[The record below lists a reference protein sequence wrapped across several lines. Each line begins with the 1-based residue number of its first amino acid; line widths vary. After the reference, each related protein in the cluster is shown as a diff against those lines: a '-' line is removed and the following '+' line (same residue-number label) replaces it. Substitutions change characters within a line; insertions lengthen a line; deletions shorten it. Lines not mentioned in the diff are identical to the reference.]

1 MTIPQNKITIK
12 DGSKKI
18 FNTRDEFL
26 DDGDLKKP
34 FVFKGYKTEADRIK
48 NTIKNNR
55 YLYNLPDYD
64 KIINSNNKFNEIKT
78 TSATVYNF
86 QPEITISELPPPMRQ
101 LSTMTNIST
110 VDLKNFDYLLKNDI
124 ILQPIMRFKARTDL
138 ERVYDSLNSIHNRN
152 NEKEILN
159 RQLKSLNLLKEKRA
173 KDYLKMEAIF
183 GKDKNP
189 NIEEEVP
196 EEEKKGYK
204 IIPNPLVVH
213 KETKPKIKNK
223 SLYAVPK
230 YYFIP
235 TEHDKKP
242 WLKKG
247 DINTEAEKVLY
258 EYHKKTH
265 FKAAEEIA
273 ENKMNSKIY
282 LNNENISNNNIY
294 KPSLTESSKN
304 QKKNKNLISEQF
316 LITKEKF
323 KTNTSNIYYEKFN
336 KNYNPM
342 VKKKYETIDSDK
354 LNKLK
359 QIAFVEPIN
368 EDLNRKKSDDELAIQ
383 NFEQREKQ
391 KLVDENSV
399 LIGNEL
405 LYKGNQMDIIA
416 NRVLNLC
423 NVYSKKSK
431 HNKGSLIKKNG
442 KTMITKGLTVKQFEE
457 KYNVP
462 D

>member
-18 FNTRDEFL
+18 FNTRDEVL

-64 KIINSNNKFNEIKT
+64 KILKSNIKNNVPK

-86 QPEITISELPPPMRQ
+86 QPEITISDLPPPMRH

-110 VDLKNFDYLLKNDI
+110 CDLKNFDYLLKNDI

-138 ERVYDSLNSIHNRN
+138 ERVYDSLHSIHNRN

-159 RQLKSLNLLKEKRA
+159 RQLKSLNLLKDKRA

-183 GKDKNP
+183 GKDKKH
-189 NIEEEVP
+189 IEEEETP

-213 KETKPKIKNK
+213 KEAKPKNKNK
-223 SLYAVPK
+223 TLYAFPK

-235 TEHDKKP
+235 NERDKKP

-273 ENKMNSKIY
+273 ENKMNTKKY
-282 LNNENISNNNIY
+282 LNNENNINIIFNN
-294 KPSLTESSKN
+294 
-304 QKKNKNLISEQF
+304 
-316 LITKEKF
+316 
-323 KTNTSNIYYEKFN
+323 
-336 KNYNPM
+336 
-342 VKKKYETIDSDK
+342 
-354 LNKLK
+354 
-359 QIAFVEPIN
+359 
-368 EDLNRKKSDDELAIQ
+368 
-383 NFEQREKQ
+383 
-391 KLVDENSV
+391 
-399 LIGNEL
+399 L
-405 LYKGNQMDIIA
+405 L
-416 NRVLNLC
+416 
-423 NVYSKKSK
+423 
-431 HNKGSLIKKNG
+431 
-442 KTMITKGLTVKQFEE
+442 
-457 KYNVP
+457 
-462 D
+462 

>member
-1 MTIPQNKITIK
+1 MTITQNKITIK

-64 KIINSNNKFNEIKT
+64 KIIKSNNKFNEIKT

-159 RQLKSLNLLKEKRA
+159 RQLKSLKLLKEKRA

-304 QKKNKNLISEQF
+304 EKKNKNLISEQF

-323 KTNTSNIYYEKFN
+323 KNNKSNIY
-336 KNYNPM
+336 
-342 VKKKYETIDSDK
+342 
-354 LNKLK
+354 
-359 QIAFVEPIN
+359 
-368 EDLNRKKSDDELAIQ
+368 
-383 NFEQREKQ
+383 
-391 KLVDENSV
+391 
-399 LIGNEL
+399 
-405 LYKGNQMDIIA
+405 
-416 NRVLNLC
+416 
-423 NVYSKKSK
+423 
-431 HNKGSLIKKNG
+431 
-442 KTMITKGLTVKQFEE
+442 
-457 KYNVP
+457 
-462 D
+462 

>member
-18 FNTRDEFL
+18 FNTRDEVL

-48 NTIKNNR
+48 NTVKNNR

-64 KIINSNNKFNEIKT
+64 KILLSNKKKLEPKINNS
-78 TSATVYNF
+78 TVYNF
-86 QPEITISELPPPMRQ
+86 QPDINISELPQPMRQ

-110 VDLKNFDYLLKNDI
+110 VDLKNFEYLLKNDI

-138 ERVYDSLNSIHNRN
+138 ERVFDSLKGMHYRN

-159 RQLKSLNLLKEKRA
+159 RQLKSLNLLREKRA
-173 KDYLKMEAIF
+173 KDYLKMEALIN
-183 GKDKNP
+183 KDKNP
-189 NIEEEVP
+189 HIEEEELR

-204 IIPNPLVVH
+204 IIPNPLVVR
-213 KETKPKIKNK
+213 KETKPKDKNK
-223 SLYAVPK
+223 TLYALPK

-235 TEHDKKP
+235 TEHNKKP

-265 FKAAEEIA
+265 FKATEEIA
-273 ENKMNSKIY
+273 ENKMNSKI
-282 LNNENISNNNIY
+282 LFSGNEHNNNSNIY
-294 KPSLTESSKN
+294 KPSLTESSHKR
-304 QKKNKNLISEQF
+304 KNLIAEQF

-323 KTNTSNIYYEKFN
+323 NNNTSDIYYEKFN

-342 VKKKYETIDSDK
+342 IKKNAETIDADK

-359 QIAFVEPIN
+359 QIAFVEPN
-368 EDLNRKKSDDELAIQ
+368 QDDSNRKKSEDDFAIQ
-383 NFEQREKQ
+383 NYEQREKQ

-423 NVYSKKSK
+423 NFYNKKSK
-431 HNKGSLIKKNG
+431 HNRGSLIKKNG
-442 KTMITKGLTVKQFEE
+442 KTMITGGLTVREFEN
-457 KYNVP
+457 KFNLP

>member
-1 MTIPQNKITIK
+1 M
-12 DGSKKI
+12 
-18 FNTRDEFL
+18 
-26 DDGDLKKP
+26 
-34 FVFKGYKTEADRIK
+34 
-48 NTIKNNR
+48 
-55 YLYNLPDYD
+55 
-64 KIINSNNKFNEIKT
+64 
-78 TSATVYNF
+78 
-86 QPEITISELPPPMRQ
+86 
-101 LSTMTNIST
+101 
-110 VDLKNFDYLLKNDI
+110 
-124 ILQPIMRFKARTDL
+124 
-138 ERVYDSLNSIHNRN
+138 
-152 NEKEILN
+152 
-159 RQLKSLNLLKEKRA
+159 
-173 KDYLKMEAIF
+173 
-183 GKDKNP
+183 
-189 NIEEEVP
+189 
-196 EEEKKGYK
+196 
-204 IIPNPLVVH
+204 
-213 KETKPKIKNK
+213 
-223 SLYAVPK
+223 
-230 YYFIP
+230 
-235 TEHDKKP
+235 
-242 WLKKG
+242 
-247 DINTEAEKVLY
+247 Y

-282 LNNENISNNNIY
+282 LNNENNNNNNIY

-304 QKKNKNLISEQF
+304 KKKNKNLISEQF

-423 NVYSKKSK
+423 NFYNKKSK
-431 HNKGSLIKKNG
+431 HNNKSLIKKSG
-442 KTMITKGLTVKQFEE
+442 KTMITGGLTVKQFEE
-457 KYNVP
+457 KFNVP